1 VFTQN
6 SESANAMRA
15 FNELVHHDER
25 VDLAMLTV
33 GEGFT
38 LLRVR

>member
-1 VFTQN
+1 
-6 SESANAMRA
+6 MHD
-15 FNELVHHDER
+15 FNESVHHDER

-33 GEGFT
+33 GEGVT

>member
-1 VFTQN
+1 
-6 SESANAMRA
+6 
-15 FNELVHHDER
+15 VHRDER

-33 GEGFT
+33 GEGVT